1 MVSVFFGIAS
11 CVWLVDPCSDAM
23 SDVSW
28 FKLLAFIIGGRS
40 GVNVT
45 SDGWFNVSLWYFFKK
60 IFLPSACYLFTWIV
74 GSGWVFGSLTQ
85 VSVNMFSLQ

>member
-1 MVSVFFGIAS
+1 MFD
-11 CVWLVDPCSDAM
+11 WLILVLM

-45 SDGWFNVSLWYFFKK
+45 SDGWFNVSL
-60 IFLPSACYLFTWIV
+60 
-74 GSGWVFGSLTQ
+74 
-85 VSVNMFSLQ
+85 